1 MTDATMSQH
10 DAATGD
16 ALRQDARPTRPVTEL
31 ESKETMHPSEQLFQC
46 LVQSVHDYA
55 IFMLDTDGV
64 ISSWNSGAEAI
75 KQYRADE
82 IIGRHFSIFYGAE
95 DVARGKPEN
104 ELRTALTAGH
114 VEDEGWRVRKDGS
127 LFWANVTISAVYDS
141 NGRHLGFAK
150 VTRDMSERWRLEA
163 LEQSSGRMNE
173 FLAMLGHE
181 LRNPLAPIRNAVSIM
196 QMDTL
201 ENMGTLR
208 CVNVIDRQLRHL
220 TRLVDD
226 LLDIGRISSGKIVLR
241 NEPLPVAAVIARA
254 SEMAEPQFR
263 ARGQQF
269 QRAHVPDTLWLQGDE
284 VRLVQA
290 VHNLLD
296 NAAKFTGHGGHIR
309 LDVELEGGAAVHLIV
324 SDDGRGIPEGEQ
336 ESIFNLFVRGE
347 TRADHSMESGLGLGL
362 TLVRSVAELHG
373 GAVSVQSAGAG
384 CGSRFVLHLPLRSA
398 PTDLVSHPATP
409 LPRVL
414 VVDDNVDAAD
424 SLGQLLSMLGHSVRV
439 AYGGEQALR
448 LMQQQPASH
457 LLLDIGMPGMDGYE
471 LATRLRA
478 LPNGQDLTLVAITG
492 YGQSADQ
499 QRAVAAG
506 FDLHLVKPVDI
517 DVLKQVLAG

>member
-1 MTDATMSQH
+1 MPDVTVPQD
-10 DAATGD
+10 DAAGRH
-16 ALRQDARPTRPVTEL
+16 ALLQETWSVHPVAPLVPAETLHRTE
-31 ESKETMHPSEQLFQC
+31 QVFQF
-46 LVQSVHDYA
+46 LVQSVRDYA
-55 IFMLDTDGV
+55 IFMLDVDGI

-82 IIGRHFSIFYGAE
+82 IIGRHFSVFYGAE
-95 DVARGKPEN
+95 DVARGKPEY
-104 ELRTALTAGH
+104 ELRTALAVGH

-141 NGRHLGFAK
+141 SGRHLGFAK
-150 VTRDMSERWRLEA
+150 VTRDMSERRRLET

-196 QMDTL
+196 QMDAL

-226 LLDIGRISSGKIVLR
+226 LLDIGRITSGKIALR
-241 NEPLPVAAVIARA
+241 SELLPVSAVIARA
-254 SEMAEPQFR
+254 CEMAEPQFR

-269 QRAHVPDTLWLQGDE
+269 QRAQAADNLWLEGDE

-290 VHNLLD
+290 LHNLLD
-296 NAAKFTGHGGHIR
+296 NAAKFTAQGGHIR
-309 LDVELEGGAAVHLIV
+309 LDIEVEGSAVHLIV
-324 SDDGRGIPEGEQ
+324 SDDGRGIPVAEQ
-336 ESIFNLFVRGE
+336 EGIFNLFVRGE
-347 TRADHSMESGLGLGL
+347 TRVGYSMESGLGLGL

-373 GAVSVQSAGAG
+373 GAVNVYSEGPD

-398 PTDLVSHPATP
+398 PPDLMSVKQVP
-409 LPRVL
+409 LPQVL

-424 SLGQLLSMLGHSVRV
+424 SLGQLLSMLGFSVRV
-439 AYGGEQALR
+439 VYDGEQALQ

-471 LATRLRA
+471 LATRLRE
-478 LPNGQDLTLVAITG
+478 LPNGPDLTLVAITG

-499 QRAVAAG
+499 QRALAAG

-517 DVLKQVLAG
+517 EVLRQVLAR

>member
-1 MTDATMSQH
+1 MTDASMSQNDSARR
-10 DAATGD
+10 DAPQRDRYGVQPVA
-16 ALRQDARPTRPVTEL
+16 ALEP
-31 ESKETMHPSEQLFQC
+31 KETLLRNEQLFQC

-55 IFMLDTDGV
+55 IFMLDTHGV
-64 ISSWNSGAEAI
+64 ISSWNSGAQAI

-82 IIGRHFSIFYGAE
+82 IIGHHFSIFYGAE
-95 DVARGKPEN
+95 DVARGKPED
-104 ELRTALTAGH
+104 ELRTAMAVGH

-141 NGRHLGFAK
+141 SGRHLGFAK
-150 VTRDMSERWRLEA
+150 VTRDMSERRRVEA

-226 LLDIGRISSGKIVLR
+226 LLDIGRISSGKITLR
-241 NEPLPVAAVIARA
+241 SEPLPVAAVIARA
-254 SEMAEPQFR
+254 CEMAEPQFR

-269 QRAHVPDTLWLQGDE
+269 QRVQVSDQLWLQGDE

-290 VHNLLD
+290 LHNLLD
-296 NAAKFTGHGGHIR
+296 NAAKFTPQGGHIR
-309 LDVELEGGAAVHLIV
+309 LDVELEGSAVHLVV
-324 SDDGRGIPEGEQ
+324 SDDGRGVPVDEQ
-336 ESIFNLFVRGE
+336 DRIFNLFVRGE

-373 GAVSVQSAGAG
+373 GAVRVESAGPG

-398 PTDLVSHPATP
+398 PTDLVSAPLTP
-409 LPRVL
+409 SPRIL

-424 SLGQLLSMLGHSVRV
+424 SLAQLLSMLGHSVQV
-439 AYGGEQALR
+439 AYDGEQALR
-448 LMQQQPASH
+448 LMQQQAASH

-471 LATRLRA
+471 LASRLRA
-478 LPNGQDLTLVAITG
+478 LPFGPELTLVAITG

-517 DVLKQVLAG
+517 DVLKQVLAA